1 MGENNKQN
9 RLWYLDGAM
18 GTMLQSAGLETGRAP
33 EGLNLSNPELIT
45 KIHRA
50 YLDAGAQI
58 LYTNTF
64 GANRE
69 KLAHEGLS
77 VQETIAA
84 GVACAKQ
91 AVHTFCQDNPQA
103 ECPRVALDIGPIG
116 QLLEPYG
123 TLAFEDAYD
132 IFREIIL
139 AGKDADIIVFETMTD
154 LYEVKAAVLAAKE
167 NSDKPVFVTMTFEPN
182 HRTFTGCS
190 VDAMCAV
197 LEGLGVDAL
206 GVNCSL
212 GPEELYPIVQKMCEL
227 TTLPLIV
234 KANAGLPDPET
245 GIYSITPEQFA
256 AQMARFVP
264 LGVCYLGGC
273 CGTRPDFIR
282 QIIAETQGQI
292 PEQRE
297 IHRRTAVCTPT
308 ETVVVDGVR
317 VIGERIN
324 PTGKKRFQ
332 QALREGDLDYILAQ
346 AVEQADA
353 GAHILDVNVGL
364 PGVDEPEMMVR
375 VVKAIQSVT
384 DLPLQIDSSNSD
396 ALAAG
401 LRVVNGKA
409 IVNSVNGEPEV
420 LDRVLPIVKKYGA
433 AVIGL
438 TMDQNGIPATAEQRF
453 AIAERILK
461 AARAYGIP
469 KEDVFIDC
477 LTLTISAEQ
486 DKAVETLRAMEM
498 VRDRLGLHCTL
509 GVSNISF
516 GLPNRTL
523 ITTSFLTLAMASG
536 LDLPIVNP
544 NTAAI
549 MDTIRAFN
557 VLYNRDRNAE
567 AYIAAYTK
575 ETEPAVAPQADEE
588 QTTLPRA
595 VDKGLKDEARRLT
608 VQLLAQG
615 KTEMDIVNELLIP
628 ALDVVGGR
636 FERGEIFLPQLINSA
651 GAAQEAFEV
660 IRTEMAQKGTV
671 AVSKGTVIVATVKGD
686 IHDIGK
692 NIVKTI
698 VENYGYRVIDLGR
711 DVPIETVV
719 QTAIRENVHLI
730 GLSALMT
737 TTLAN
742 MEETIHALRNSEHP
756 CKIWVGGAVLTPE
769 YAKKMGAD
777 FYARDAR
784 ESVDICKEVL
794 G

>member
-1 MGENNKQN
+1 
-9 RLWYLDGAM
+9 M

-33 EGLNLSNPELIT
+33 EGLNQTDPALIT
-45 KIHRA
+45 EIHRA
-50 YLDAGAQI
+50 YLEAGAQI

-69 KLAHEGLS
+69 KLAHEGLP
-77 VQETIAA
+77 VAETVAA
-84 GVACAKQ
+84 GVACAKR
-91 AVHTFCQDNPQA
+91 AIETFCADHPTA
-103 ECPRVALDIGPIG
+103 VRPRVALDIGPIG

-123 TLAFEDAYD
+123 TLAFEDAYE
-132 IFREIIL
+132 IFREIID
-139 AGKDADIIVFETMTD
+139 AGKEADLIVFETMTD

-167 NSDKPVFVTMTFEPN
+167 NSTKPVFVTMTFEPN

-212 GPEELYPIVQKMCEL
+212 GPEELYPIVRRMSEL

-245 GIYSITPEQFA
+245 GVYSITPEQFA
-256 AQMARFVP
+256 ADMAKFVP
-264 LGVCYLGGC
+264 LGACYLGGC
-273 CGTRPDFIR
+273 CGTRPDFITELIE
-282 QIIAETQGQI
+282 QTKGQNP
-292 PEQRE
+292 PERE
-297 IHRRTAVCTPT
+297 ITRRTVVCTPT

-317 VIGERIN
+317 VVGERIN

-332 QALREGDLDYILAQ
+332 QALREGDMDYVLGQ
-346 AVEQADA
+346 AVEQAEA

-420 LDRVLPIVKKYGA
+420 LARVLPLVKKYGA

-438 TMDQNGIPATAEQRF
+438 TMDQNGIPATAEERF

-461 AARAYGIP
+461 AALSYGIP

-486 DKAVETLRAMEM
+486 DKALETLRAMEM

-567 AYIAAYTK
+567 AYIAAYLQ
-575 ETEPAVAPQADEE
+575 EAPQKAAQPTENK
-588 QTTLPRA
+588 QMTLPHA
-595 VDKGLKDEARRLT
+595 VEKGLKDEARRIT

-615 KTEMDIVNELLIP
+615 KPELEVVNELLIP

-651 GAAQEAFEV
+651 GAAQEAFEI
-660 IRTEMAQKGTV
+660 IRTEMAKKGSAT
-671 AVSKGTVIVATVKGD
+671 VSKGTVIVATVKGD

-711 DVPIETVV
+711 DVPVETVV
-719 QTAIRENVHLI
+719 QAAIREDVHLI

-737 TTLAN
+737 TTLAS
-742 MEETIHALRNSEHP
+742 MEETIRALRKSGHP

-769 YAKKMGAD
+769 YARKMGAD

>member
-1 MGENNKQN
+1 
-9 RLWYLDGAM
+9 M

-33 EGLNLSNPELIT
+33 EGLNQTDPALIT
-45 KIHRA
+45 EIHRA
-50 YLDAGAQI
+50 YLEAGAQI

-69 KLAHEGLS
+69 KLAHEGLP
-77 VQETIAA
+77 VAETVAA
-84 GVACAKQ
+84 GVACAKR
-91 AVHTFCQDNPQA
+91 AIETFCADHPTA
-103 ECPRVALDIGPIG
+103 VRPRVALDIGPIG

-123 TLAFEDAYD
+123 TLAFEDAYE
-132 IFREIIL
+132 IFREIID
-139 AGKDADIIVFETMTD
+139 AGKEADLIIFETMTD

-167 NSDKPVFVTMTFEPN
+167 NSTKPVFVTMTFEPN

-212 GPEELYPIVQKMCEL
+212 GPEELYPIVRRMSEL

-245 GIYSITPEQFA
+245 GVYSITPEQFA
-256 AQMARFVP
+256 ADMAKFVP
-264 LGVCYLGGC
+264 LGACYLGGC
-273 CGTRPDFIR
+273 CGTRPDFITELIE
-282 QIIAETQGQI
+282 QTKGQS
-292 PEQRE
+292 PSERE
-297 IHRRTAVCTPT
+297 ITRRTVVCTPT

-317 VIGERIN
+317 VVGERIN

-332 QALREGDLDYILAQ
+332 QALREGDLDYVLGQ
-346 AVEQADA
+346 AVEQAEA

-420 LDRVLPIVKKYGA
+420 LARVLPLVKKYGA

-438 TMDQNGIPATAEQRF
+438 TMDQNGIPATAEERF

-461 AARAYGIP
+461 AALSYGIP

-486 DKAVETLRAMEM
+486 DKALETLRAMEM

-567 AYIAAYTK
+567 AYIAAYLQ
-575 ETEPAVAPQADEE
+575 EAPQKATQPTENK
-588 QTTLPRA
+588 QMTLPHA
-595 VDKGLKDEARRLT
+595 VEKGLKDEARRIT

-615 KTEMDIVNELLIP
+615 KPELEVVNELLIP

-651 GAAQEAFEV
+651 GAAQEAFEI
-660 IRTEMAQKGTV
+660 IRTEMAKKGSAT
-671 AVSKGTVIVATVKGD
+671 VSKGTVIVATVKGD

-711 DVPIETVV
+711 DVPVETVV
-719 QTAIRENVHLI
+719 QAAIREDVHLI

-737 TTLAN
+737 TTLAS
-742 MEETIHALRNSEHP
+742 MEETIRALRKSGHP

-769 YAKKMGAD
+769 YARKMGAD